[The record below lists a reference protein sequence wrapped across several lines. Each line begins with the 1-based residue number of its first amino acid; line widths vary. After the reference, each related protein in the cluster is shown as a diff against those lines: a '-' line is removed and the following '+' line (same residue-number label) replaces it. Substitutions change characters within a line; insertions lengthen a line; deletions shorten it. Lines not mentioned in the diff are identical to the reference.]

1 MTTLLTVVP
10 ERNIAGAVPTAPIA
24 RRLAIRLLGSGDRV
38 RVLVPALEAH
48 DWPEAVEVVI
58 GDITQPG
65 ESTSAFH
72 SIDRMFLAGASPDSV
87 YDVVQLVEEGGVDH
101 IVVLS
106 SHGPE
111 LEVQWPP
118 DSWYW
123 LAIEVVVERSSA
135 KWTHIRPSAVMASM
149 LTGAGATWADL
160 IRTRE
165 MIREAYVD
173 ARYPFIDEDDLAAVV
188 VAAMSDDRYSGRVL
202 EASGEPVS
210 VRERIQIISEALGR
224 DIPFEEI
231 SPDDAREVW
240 SRQGWS
246 EDVAEVSLNARA
258 AFLAQ
263 PPESDPTVEQVL
275 GRPPTG
281 FERWFSKRK
290 DEFR

>member
-1 MTTLLTVVP
+1 MTSLLTVVP
-10 ERNIAGAVPTAPIA
+10 ERNIPGAVPTAPVA
-24 RRLAIRLLGSGDRV
+24 RRLAIRLIEAGDRV
-38 RVLVPALEAH
+38 RVLVPASEVH
-48 DWPEAVEVVI
+48 DWPEAVEVVV
-58 GDITQPG
+58 GDITEPR
-65 ESTSAFH
+65 ESTSAFDG
-72 SIDRMFLAGASPDSV
+72 IDRMFLAGASPDSV
-87 YDVVQLVEEGGVDH
+87 YDAIQLAEEGGVRR
-101 IVVLS
+101 IVDLS

-111 LEVQWPP
+111 FEIQWPP
-118 DSWYW
+118 DSWFW

-160 IRTRE
+160 IRTGD
-165 MIREAYVD
+165 MIREAYPD

-188 VAAMSDDRYSGRVL
+188 VAALSDDAYSGRVL
-202 EASGEPVS
+202 EASGAPVS
-210 VRERIQIISEALGR
+210 IRERIQIISEALGR

-231 SPDDAREVW
+231 SPDEAREVW

-246 EDVAEVSLNARA
+246 EEVAEVTLTARS

-263 PPESDPTVEQVL
+263 PPEPDPTVEQVL

-281 FERWFSKRK
+281 FKRWCFKFI